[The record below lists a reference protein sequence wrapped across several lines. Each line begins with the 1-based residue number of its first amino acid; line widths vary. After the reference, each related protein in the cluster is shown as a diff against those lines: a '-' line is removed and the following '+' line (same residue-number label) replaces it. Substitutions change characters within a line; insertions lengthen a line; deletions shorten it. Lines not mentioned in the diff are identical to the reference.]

1 MIGASPDRALS
12 VSRDS
17 VLFGIAGVFFGI
29 LVGWIIGSQQTVAV
43 RPATTAAQP
52 AAEQAPARQQTA
64 APLDERRAASLK
76 DAASRDPK
84 DGRSRIELGNLYFDA
99 ERFDDASR
107 WYEEAL
113 KIDPRNVS
121 VSTDLGISYYYQNQ
135 PDRAL
140 TQFEQ
145 SLGLDPS
152 HAKTLLNVGIVRA
165 YGKDD
170 LAGAVKA
177 WQRVVEIAPNS
188 AEGKVARQALDAVRS
203 AHPNLVPPG
212 SEAKAPGPG
221 GS

>member
-1 MIGASPDRALS
+1 

-29 LVGWIIGSQQTVAV
+29 LVGWIIGSQQAPVA
-43 RPATTAAQP
+43 RPATAAAP
-52 AAEQAPARQQTA
+52 TSAEQAQAPARQQTA
-64 APLDERRAASLK
+64 APLDEQRAASLK
-76 DAASRDPK
+76 AAAGRDPG
-84 DGRSRIELGNLYFDA
+84 DGRSRIELGNLYFDS
-99 ERFDDASR
+99 ERFKEASQ

-113 KIDPRNVS
+113 RIEPRNVN
-121 VSTDLGISYYYQNQ
+121 VSTDLGISYYYLND

-140 TQFEQ
+140 AQFER
-145 SLGLDPS
+145 SLGVDPS

-170 LAGAVKA
+170 LPGAVKA
-177 WQRVVEIAPNS
+177 WQRVVELAPDT

-203 AHPNLVPPG
+203 AHPNLVSP
-212 SEAKAPGPG
+212 EAKTPAPG

>member
-1 MIGASPDRALS
+1 MIVAS

-29 LVGWIIGSQQTVAV
+29 LVGWIIGSQQVPVSRSA
-43 RPATTAAQP
+43 PAAAQ
-52 AAEQAPARQQTA
+52 AAPEQAPQRQQSA

-76 DAASRDPK
+76 ESANRDPR
-84 DGRSRIELGNLYFDA
+84 DGRSRIELGNLYFDS
-99 ERFDDASR
+99 ERFDEASR

-113 KIDPRNVS
+113 TIDPRNVS
-121 VSTDLGISYYYQNQ
+121 VSTDLGISYYYLNQ

-140 TQFEQ
+140 AQFDR

-152 HAKTLLNVGIVRA
+152 HAKTLLNIGIVRA

-170 LAGAVKA
+170 LPGAVKA
-177 WQRVVEIAPNS
+177 WQRVVEIAPDS

-203 AHPNLVPPG
+203 AHPNLAPAPD
-212 SEAKAPGPG
+212 AKAPGPG
-221 GS
+221 GP

>member
-1 MIGASPDRALS
+1 

-29 LVGWIIGSQQTVAV
+29 LVGWIIGSQQAPVA
-43 RPATTAAQP
+43 RPTPAAAQP
-52 AAEQAPARQQTA
+52 ASDQAAGQAPPRQQTA
-64 APLDERRAASLK
+64 VPLDERRAASLK

-84 DGRSRIELGNLYFDA
+84 DGRSRIELGNLYFDS
-99 ERFDDASR
+99 ERFSEASQ
-107 WYEEAL
+107 WYEDAL
-113 KIDPRNVS
+113 KVDPRNVS
-121 VSTDLGISYYYQNQ
+121 VSTDLGISYYYMNQ

-140 TQFEQ
+140 AQFER
-145 SLGLDPS
+145 SLGLDPA

-170 LAGAVKA
+170 LPGAVKA
-177 WQRVVEIAPNS
+177 WQRVVELAPDS

-203 AHPNLVPPG
+203 AHPNLAAPPAD
-212 SEAKAPGPG
+212 AKAPGPG

>member
-1 MIGASPDRALS
+1 MIGAS

-29 LVGWIIGSQQTVAV
+29 LVGWIIGSQQVPAS
-43 RPATTAAQP
+43 RPAPAAAQ
-52 AAEQAPARQQTA
+52 AAPEQTPPRQQTA
-64 APLDERRAASLK
+64 APLDERRATSLK
-76 DAASRDPK
+76 EAANRDPR
-84 DGRSRIELGNLYFDA
+84 DGRSRIELGNLYFDS
-99 ERFDDASR
+99 ERFDEASR

-121 VSTDLGISYYYQNQ
+121 VSTDLGISYYYLNQ

-140 TQFEQ
+140 AQFDR

-170 LAGAVKA
+170 LPGAVKA
-177 WQRVVEIAPNS
+177 WQRVVEIAPDS

-203 AHPNLVPPG
+203 AHPNLAPAPD
-212 SEAKAPGPG
+212 AKAPGPG